1 MWKNDQYI
9 DLLSTNYFLVL
20 VIYIYFIY
28 YSTDTKIILKTKLL
42 FSLKTTGRLMEL
54 NHSDGKLEVQY
65 DENLVKL
72 IREVRQFQGLG
83 FNIPSKIQSTS
94 TKAMKFYQQAIIL
107 KQVHILTSE

>member
-1 MWKNDQYI
+1 
-9 DLLSTNYFLVL
+9 
-20 VIYIYFIY
+20 
-28 YSTDTKIILKTKLL
+28 
-42 FSLKTTGRLMEL
+42 MEL

-83 FNIPSKIQSTS
+83 FNVPSKIQSTS

-107 KQVHILTSE
+107 KQVLYQLLLTIFTISSNYVIVLDCFFIFVDINY

>member
-1 MWKNDQYI
+1 MKRYYI
-9 DLLSTNYFLVL
+9 A
-20 VIYIYFIY
+20 
-28 YSTDTKIILKTKLL
+28 L

-83 FNIPSKIQSTS
+83 FNVPSKIQSTS

-107 KQVHILTSE
+107 KQVLYQLLLTILFLVTMLLSCFFIFVDINY

>member
-1 MWKNDQYI
+1 MNTI
-9 DLLSTNYFLVL
+9 FS
-20 VIYIYFIY
+20 
-28 YSTDTKIILKTKLL
+28 
-42 FSLKTTGRLMEL
+42 SLKTTGRLMEL

-83 FNIPSKIQSTS
+83 FNVPSKIQSTS

-107 KQVHILTSE
+107 KQVFCLLINFQYKYQVVIESTFLCR